1 MVGLITSQKSNSKI
15 KNSDLEQTNE
25 LLYLSRMQDQEALRM
40 LLNLYLPTIHSIYH
54 RFNIP
59 SRIMTME
66 EWVNDSYMIV
76 CDLVDLYREDMDACF
91 GTCLYK
97 YLVNKARNVLRVQT
111 YKKTIPADKIVS
123 LQATNADGTTVEW
136 ERYSRT
142 SFVQFENDLI
152 NHLTLETVL
161 KCLQTQ
167 LSQDEMKVLI
177 MMQEGYPT
185 SDVAKKMD
193 ITKQKV
199 YRIVRKASDKWKYVQ
214 QNSPLSP
221 FTRVN

>member
-1 MVGLITSQKSNSKI
+1 MVGLITSQKNNNKSK
-15 KNSDLEQTNE
+15 NNDLEQTNE
-25 LLYLSRMQDQEALRM
+25 LLYLSRMKDQEALSM

-54 RFNIP
+54 RFCIP

-66 EWVNDSYMIV
+66 EWVNDAYTIV
-76 CDLVDLYREDMDACF
+76 CDLVDLYREDMDASF

-111 YKKTIPADKIVS
+111 YKKTIPSDKIVS
-123 LQATNADGTTVEW
+123 LQQTNDDGTMVEW

-161 KCLQTQ
+161 HCLESQ
-167 LSQDEMKVLI
+167 LSKEEMEVLT
-177 MMQEGYPT
+177 MMQAGYPT

-199 YRIVRKASDKWKYVQ
+199 YRIIRKASDKWKYVQ
-214 QNSPLSP
+214 QNSFFPPSPPL
-221 FTRVN
+221 